1 MIDALGGRKAVALLM
16 VVLIAAITVV
26 MKGDIPL
33 NFKDL
38 LVYGLGIFVGGN
50 AVEHAADAVK
60 VKAEAGATVAA
71 ETTGAEESA
80 TYPPSTELSITPT
93 DMSAIENKLNTI
105 ADASAVN
112 QQALAAILERV
123 QYLVDRIQG
132 KG

>member
-1 MIDALGGRKAVALLM
+1 MIDALGGRKAVALL
-16 VVLIAAITVV
+16 VVIIIAAVTVI
-26 MKGDIPL
+26 MKGDIPA

-60 VKAEAGATVAA
+60 VKAEAGANAVVAA
-71 ETTGAEESA
+71 EASAEDVSA
-80 TYPPSTELSITPT
+80 TYPPAEAPA
-93 DMSAIENKLNTI
+93 DMSAIETKLNTI
-105 ADASAVN
+105 AEASSVN